1 MTSSSPSSLLAAA
14 AASYNP
20 PQHSQPLVHDFRRFS
35 GKSPRGYKASNK
47 RKLDEY
53 EEQAVE
59 EQAATMMDDDGDVD
73 GNAPC
78 STTTTTTA
86 ATVTP
91 TLARS
96 PAAKKAKHNVA
107 GVGKASGRGAWKEP
121 GTRAGALKSQTL
133 STSWEHKMRLKK
145 EKEKFKAA
153 KHAAVQVRKE
163 AARGRRLH
171 REAAAAR
178 REAAIAQSAVT
189 QTITKASTLQRM
201 MKSRK
206 QRKTL
211 RKADTVVGK

>member
-1 MTSSSPSSLLAAA
+1 MTTTTTSASLAAA
-14 AASYNP
+14 AEAYAP
-20 PQHSQPLVHDFRRFS
+20 AQHAEPAVHDFRRFS
-35 GKSPRGYKASNK
+35 GKSPRGFKFSNK

-59 EQAATMMDDDGDVD
+59 ESAGMMMDD
-73 GNAPC
+73 NAADADND
-78 STTTTTTA
+78 SKQKI
-86 ATVTP
+86 VTP

-121 GTRAGALKSQTL
+121 GIRAGSIKSQTL
-133 STSWEHKMRLKK
+133 STSWEHKMKLKR
-145 EKEKFKAA
+145 EREKFKQA
-153 KHAAVQVRKE
+153 KQQALDARKS
-163 AARGRRLH
+163 AARARRLQ

-178 REAAIAQSAVT
+178 REAGVARSSVT
-189 QTITKASTLQRM
+189 QVITKSSTLQRM

-211 RKADTVVGK
+211 RKADTVA

>member
-1 MTSSSPSSLLAAA
+1 MTATSAATLAAA
-14 AASYNP
+14 VAEYSPA
-20 PQHSQPLVHDFRRFS
+20 QHAEPAVHDFRRFS
-35 GKSPRGYKASNK
+35 GKSPRGFKFSNK

-59 EQAATMMDDDGDVD
+59 EGATAMMDDDDSKKNSSSV
-73 GNAPC
+73 
-78 STTTTTTA
+78 
-86 ATVTP
+86 VTP

-121 GTRAGALKSQTL
+121 GIRAGAIKSQTL

-145 EKEKFKAA
+145 ER
-153 KHAAVQVRKE
+153 AVFQQVKQQALDARKSV
-163 AARGRRLH
+163 ARSRRLQ

-178 REAAIAQSAVT
+178 REAGKARSSVT

-206 QRKTL
+206 QKKTL
-211 RKADTVVGK
+211 RKADTVKVGGV

>member
-1 MTSSSPSSLLAAA
+1 MTTTTASLAAA
-14 AASYNP
+14 AETYAP
-20 PQHSQPLVHDFRRFS
+20 AQHEQPAVHDFRRFS
-35 GKSPRGYKASNK
+35 GKSPRGFKFSNK

-59 EQAATMMDDDGDVD
+59 EREGEMDDD
-73 GNAPC
+73 
-78 STTTTTTA
+78 STKLA
-86 ATVTP
+86 SSASVVTP

-121 GTRAGALKSQTL
+121 GIRAGSIKSQTL

-145 EKEKFKAA
+145 ERATFKQA
-153 KHAAVQVRKE
+153 KQQALDARKTV
-163 AARGRRLH
+163 ARSRRLQ
-171 REAAAAR
+171 REAAAAK
-178 REAAIAQSAVT
+178 REAGVARSSVT
-189 QTITKASTLQRM
+189 QTITKSSTLQRM

-211 RKADTVVGK
+211 RKADTVKV

>member
-1 MTSSSPSSLLAAA
+1 MTTTTTSASLTAAA
-14 AASYNP
+14 ETYAPA
-20 PQHSQPLVHDFRRFS
+20 QHAQPAVHDFRRFS
-35 GKSPRGYKASNK
+35 GKSPRGFKFSNK

-59 EQAATMMDDDGDVD
+59 ESAGLMMDDVD
-73 GNAPC
+73 DSKQVSA
-78 STTTTTTA
+78 SV
-86 ATVTP
+86 VTP

-121 GTRAGALKSQTL
+121 GIRAGSIKSQTL
-133 STSWEHKMRLKK
+133 STSWDHKMRLKK
-145 EKEKFKAA
+145 ERDKFKEA
-153 KHAAVQVRKE
+153 KQQALDARKSV
-163 AARGRRLH
+163 ARARRLQ

-178 REAAIAQSAVT
+178 REAGVARSSVT
-189 QTITKASTLQRM
+189 QVITKSSTLQRM

-211 RKADTVVGK
+211 RKADTVKGV

>member
-1 MTSSSPSSLLAAA
+1 MTTTTSASLAAA
-14 AASYNP
+14 AENYAP
-20 PQHSQPLVHDFRRFS
+20 AQHDQPAVHDFRRFS
-35 GKSPRGYKASNK
+35 GKSPRGFKFSNK

-59 EQAATMMDDDGDVD
+59 ESAGLMMDDAVADDSKQAV
-73 GNAPC
+73 
-78 STTTTTTA
+78 S
-86 ATVTP
+86 TVTP

-121 GTRAGALKSQTL
+121 GIRAGSIKSQTL

-145 EKEKFKAA
+145 EREKFKQA
-153 KHAAVQVRKE
+153 KQQALDARKS
-163 AARGRRLH
+163 AARARRLQ

-178 REAAIAQSAVT
+178 REAGVARSSVT
-189 QTITKASTLQRM
+189 QVITKSSTLQRM

-206 QRKTL
+206 GRKTL
-211 RKADTVVGK
+211 RKADTVRVKV

>member
-1 MTSSSPSSLLAAA
+1 MTATTAASLAAA
-14 AASYNP
+14 AETYAP
-20 PQHSQPLVHDFRRFS
+20 AQHAQPAVHDFRRFS
-35 GKSPRGYKASNK
+35 GKSPRGFKFSNK

-59 EQAATMMDDDGDVD
+59 ESSAAAGAAMDDDDSTKL
-73 GNAPC
+73 APT
-78 STTTTTTA
+78 SA
-86 ATVTP
+86 VVSP

-96 PAAKKAKHNVA
+96 PAAKKARHNVA

-121 GTRAGALKSQTL
+121 GIRAGSIKSQTL

-145 EKEKFKAA
+145 ERAAFKGVKQQALDA
-153 KHAAVQVRKE
+153 RKS
-163 AARGRRLH
+163 AARSRRLQ

-178 REAAIAQSAVT
+178 REAGKARSSVT
-189 QTITKASTLQRM
+189 QTITKSSTLQRM

-211 RKADTVVGK
+211 RKADTVKVGGV

>member
-1 MTSSSPSSLLAAA
+1 MTTTTTSASLAAA
-14 AASYNP
+14 AEAYAP
-20 PQHSQPLVHDFRRFS
+20 AQHAEPAVHDFRRFS
-35 GKSPRGYKASNK
+35 GKSPRGFKFSNK

-59 EQAATMMDDDGDVD
+59 ESAGMMMDD
-73 GNAPC
+73 NAADADND
-78 STTTTTTA
+78 SKQKI
-86 ATVTP
+86 VTP

-121 GTRAGALKSQTL
+121 GIRAGSIKSQTL
-133 STSWEHKMRLKK
+133 STSWEHKMKLQRER
-145 EKEKFKAA
+145 EKVKQA
-153 KHAAVQVRKE
+153 KQLALDARKS
-163 AARGRRLH
+163 AARARRLQ

-178 REAAIAQSAVT
+178 REAGVARSSVT
-189 QTITKASTLQRM
+189 QVITKSSTLQRM

-211 RKADTVVGK
+211 RKADTVA

>member
-1 MTSSSPSSLLAAA
+1 MTTTTTSASLAAA
-14 AASYNP
+14 AEAYAP
-20 PQHSQPLVHDFRRFS
+20 AQHAEQAVHDFRRFS
-35 GKSPRGYKASNK
+35 GKSPRGFKFSNK

-59 EQAATMMDDDGDVD
+59 ESAGMMMDD
-73 GNAPC
+73 NAADADND
-78 STTTTTTA
+78 SKQKI
-86 ATVTP
+86 VTP

-121 GTRAGALKSQTL
+121 GIRAGSIKSQTL
-133 STSWEHKMRLKK
+133 STSWEHKMKLKR
-145 EKEKFKAA
+145 EREKFKQA
-153 KHAAVQVRKE
+153 KQQALDARKS
-163 AARGRRLH
+163 AARARRLQ

-178 REAAIAQSAVT
+178 REAGVARSSVT
-189 QTITKASTLQRM
+189 QVITKSSTLQRM

-211 RKADTVVGK
+211 RKADTVA

>member
-1 MTSSSPSSLLAAA
+1 MTTTTTSASLAAA
-14 AASYNP
+14 AEAYAP
-20 PQHSQPLVHDFRRFS
+20 AQHAEPAVHDFRRFS
-35 GKSPRGYKASNK
+35 GKSPRGFKFSNK

-59 EQAATMMDDDGDVD
+59 ESAGMMMDD
-73 GNAPC
+73 NAADADND
-78 STTTTTTA
+78 SKQKI
-86 ATVTP
+86 VTP

-121 GTRAGALKSQTL
+121 GIRAGSIKSQTL
-133 STSWEHKMRLKK
+133 STSWEHKMKLKR
-145 EKEKFKAA
+145 EREKFKQA
-153 KHAAVQVRKE
+153 KQQALDARKS
-163 AARGRRLH
+163 AARARRLQ

-178 REAAIAQSAVT
+178 REAGVARSSVT
-189 QTITKASTLQRM
+189 QVITKSSTLQRM

-211 RKADTVVGK
+211 RKADTVKGV

>member
-1 MTSSSPSSLLAAA
+1 MTTTTTSASLAAA
-14 AASYNP
+14 AEAYAP
-20 PQHSQPLVHDFRRFS
+20 AQHAEPAVHDFRRFS
-35 GKSPRGYKASNK
+35 GKSPRGFKFSNK

-59 EQAATMMDDDGDVD
+59 ESAGMMMDD
-73 GNAPC
+73 NAADADND
-78 STTTTTTA
+78 SKQKI
-86 ATVTP
+86 VTP

-121 GTRAGALKSQTL
+121 GIRAGSIKSQTL
-133 STSWEHKMRLKK
+133 STSWEHTMKLKR
-145 EKEKFKAA
+145 EREKFKQA
-153 KHAAVQVRKE
+153 KQQALDARKS
-163 AARGRRLH
+163 AARARRLQ

-178 REAAIAQSAVT
+178 REAGVARSSVT
-189 QTITKASTLQRM
+189 QVITKSSTLQRM

-211 RKADTVVGK
+211 RKADTVA

>member
-1 MTSSSPSSLLAAA
+1 MTTTSTSLAAA
-14 AASYNP
+14 AEAYAP
-20 PQHSQPLVHDFRRFS
+20 AQHAQPAVHDFRRFS
-35 GKSPRGYKASNK
+35 GKSPRGFKFSNK

-59 EQAATMMDDDGDVD
+59 EGMMTTTTMDDDDNV
-73 GNAPC
+73 NASKQP
-78 STTTTTTA
+78 SSVSA
-86 ATVTP
+86 VTP

-121 GTRAGALKSQTL
+121 GIRAGSIKSQTL
-133 STSWEHKMRLKK
+133 STTWEHKMKLKK
-145 EKEKFKAA
+145 EREKFKQA
-153 KHAAVQVRKE
+153 KQQALDARKSV
-163 AARGRRLH
+163 ARSRRLQ

-178 REAAIAQSAVT
+178 REAGVARSSVT
-189 QTITKASTLQRM
+189 QTITKSSTLQRM

-211 RKADTVVGK
+211 RKADTVKGV